1 MHCRSLS
8 IYHGGELIGQTP
20 MLVPAFSGSVY
31 SDIDEV
37 VKFMGEFIVD
47 QVLISAYDIHYKRLE
62 TIPTY
67 ADLIFLDSGGYE
79 IAREGDLSELGNID
93 PEKEKEDPEKLQE
106 WKEEFY
112 SKVLKE
118 WPSGIPTIHTV
129 AVNYDHPN
137 KRQPIGDQVK
147 NAMRLLAIRND
158 MLKEILLKPETAAQY
173 LPINSIIDH
182 IELLQQFDIVGLTE
196 KELGKSTLDRML
208 SIGKIRKAMDE
219 KGIIRPLHVF
229 GSLDTVSTPL
239 YFIAGADIF
248 DGLTWLRYSYMDG
261 LTVYWQN
268 CGAIT
273 NIATPD
279 RQIRSKILV
288 DNINYLSYLRSE
300 MLNYSHDG
308 DFNHFGHHSML
319 LKKSYDTFLSRLK

>member
-1 MHCRSLS
+1 MHCRSLH
-8 IYHGGELIGQTP
+8 IYHGSELIGQTP

-37 VKFMGEFIVD
+37 VKFMGEFIID
-47 QVLISAYDIHYKRLE
+47 QVLISAYDIHYKRLK
-62 TIPTY
+62 TIPTC
-67 ADLIFLDSGGYE
+67 AELIFLDSGGYE
-79 IAREGDLSELGNID
+79 ISREGDLSELGNIN
-93 PEKEKEDPEKLQE
+93 PEKEKEDPEELQE
-106 WKEEFY
+106 WKEELY

-118 WPSGIPTIHTV
+118 WPSGISTSHTV
-129 AVNYDHPN
+129 AVNYDHPSR
-137 KRQPIGDQVK
+137 RQPIEDQVK
-147 NAMRLLAIRND
+147 NAVRLLAARDD
-158 MLKEILLKPETAAQY
+158 MLKEILLKPETVAQY

-208 SIGKIRKAMDE
+208 NIGKIRKAMDE

-268 CGAIT
+268 FGAIT
-273 NIATPD
+273 NIGSSD
-279 RQIRSKILV
+279 RQIRLKILV
-288 DNINYLSYLRSE
+288 DNIYYLSSLRSE
-300 MLNYSHDG
+300 MLSYSHDG
-308 DFNHFGHHSML
+308 DFNHFVHHSTL
-319 LKKSYDTFLSRLK
+319 LKKSYDAFLSRLK